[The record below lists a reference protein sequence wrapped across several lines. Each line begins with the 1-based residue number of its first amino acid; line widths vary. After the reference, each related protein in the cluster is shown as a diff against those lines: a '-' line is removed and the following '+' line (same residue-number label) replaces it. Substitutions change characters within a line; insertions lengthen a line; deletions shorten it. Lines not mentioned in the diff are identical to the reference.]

1 MSKERQRRYRQTHR
15 TVPKEAQCYYLY
27 CKDYQASWLMISQ
40 VVSNVIRMLA
50 PQSDP
55 QDVEAMLND
64 ELRRNVTIQEP

>member
-1 MSKERQRRYRQTHR
+1 MSKERQRRYRRTHR
-15 TVPKEAQCYYLY
+15 TVPKEAQCYCPY
-27 CKDYQASWLMISQ
+27 CKDREACWLMISQ

-64 ELRRNVTIQEP
+64 ELRRNVTIQER